1 MVLGIIG
8 VGAIASAIVTG
19 LCAESPEG
27 ETILLSPRNPQR
39 AAALAAAFP
48 RVRVAATSQAV
59 LDGADTVLLCL
70 RPQDAPEALDGLH
83 FAPRHAVVSAMAG
96 LSLAWLRDRL
106 GPVQSIARTIPLPAA
121 ARRRSTTPVFPA
133 TEAAQALFGG
143 LGTVIAVA
151 DEAAFEGF
159 AAASSTVAAHFAALE
174 AIAAWLAGK
183 GTAAPAARAY
193 VAALFAEAAAPLSGP
208 EVDFAALAQE
218 HATPGGLNE
227 LFRRHLDETGTYAAM
242 AQGLDRVLAR
252 IAEAK

>member
-8 VGAIASAIVTG
+8 VGAIAAAIVTG
-19 LCAESPEG
+19 LCTEPTG
-27 ETILLSPRNPQR
+27 EEAILLSPRNPQR
-39 AAALAAAFP
+39 AAALAVAFP

-70 RPQDAPEALDGLH
+70 RPQDAPEALAGLR

-96 LSLAWLRDRL
+96 LSLEWLREML
-106 GPVQSIARTIPLPAA
+106 GPVHSIARAIPLPAA
-121 ARRRSTTPVFPA
+121 ARRRSTTPIFPA
-133 TEAAQALFGG
+133 TEAARTLFGS

-174 AIAAWLAGK
+174 TIARWLAGK

-193 VAALFAEAAAPLSGP
+193 VAALFAEASAPLSDP
-208 EVDFAALAQE
+208 DVDFAALAQE

-227 LFRRHLDETGTYAAM
+227 QFRRHLDEAGTYAAM
-242 AQGLDRVLAR
+242 AQGLDRVLSR
-252 IAEAK
+252 IAGPR